1 MKRKFPYKDKDKEQ
15 EFQKF
20 KAEYHEKTKRER
32 LVKLEKAKHTQTIL
46 AYLNTYTYI

>member
-15 EFQKF
+15 QFQKF

-32 LVKLEKAKHTQTIL
+32 YITLEKAKHTQSK
-46 AYLNTYTYI
+46 